1 LNLFQDILFVNK
13 STIKKA
19 INSLKK
25 NWLIIFTGIAYTII
39 NLIIILIISTLF
51 TGVLQIIAGFVMAIV
66 SASLVSN
73 YLYLLSNI
81 INYDRISMQD
91 FKDGF
96 KALLWDV
103 YGVFF
108 VFWIASLLINPLY
121 NLLGSNAE
129 VLSRIIGIL
138 VLFALNPLPETIYQ
152 KHYSSFEA
160 ISYAFDFM
168 KENWLNWTIPN
179 IIFYCLMY
187 LLTGTILTD
196 IFATNLSFNFD
207 FSPKGIGLYLLGQLL
222 FSFMMIYRGHLFKLL
237 STSTRNKRIFMK
249 NMYK

>member
-1 LNLFQDILFVNK
+1 LNLFEDILFVNK
-13 STIKKA
+13 STMKKA
-19 INSLKK
+19 IRSLQK
-25 NWLIIFTGIAYTII
+25 NWIILFTGLAYSAINILLIIV
-39 NLIIILIISTLF
+39 ISTLF
-51 TGVLQIIAGFVMAIV
+51 TGVLQILAGFIIAIV

-73 YLYLLSNI
+73 YLYLLYNI

-108 VFWIASLLINPLY
+108 VFWIASFLISPLY
-121 NLLGSNAE
+121 RLLGSNSML
-129 VLSRIIGIL
+129 LSRIIGLL

-152 KHYSSFEA
+152 KRYSSFEM
-160 ISYAFDFM
+160 IGYSFEFM

-179 IIFYCLMY
+179 AIFHYLMY
-187 LLTGTILTD
+187 LLTGTVLTD
-196 IFATNLSFNFD
+196 IFATSLNFNFD
-207 FSPKGIGLYLLGQLL
+207 FSIKGIGLYLLGQLL
-222 FSFMMIYRGHLFKLL
+222 FSFMMIYRGHLYKLL
-237 STSTRNKRIFMK
+237 STSTRNKRIYMK